1 MGAGHCVEAD
11 GAMTDSKDGGEGNG
25 AVPLRASLILAGLCF
40 LWGGNLVSIKISN
53 QGLPPLLAAVSR
65 SGIASL
71 LVWAYA
77 KSKQEGV
84 FFQRSDFRHAA
95 ALGLL
100 FGIEFVFLYWGLAF
114 THASRGI
121 IFFYTQP
128 FWTAIGAHF
137 LLTDDRLNRVKVAGL
152 VLAFLGLVSV
162 FWSRSAELGPLYWLG
177 DLMQVGGGF
186 CWAATT
192 IYVKRMVAGR
202 DYTHYQTLFAQLFFS
217 IPVLAVAWVLFQRA
231 DAVNLTAPV
240 VGAFFYQAVIVAFFS
255 YMAWFWM
262 IHRYSVS
269 RLAAFTFL
277 TPLFGVILSGLILG
291 EPTPLLLWIGLLLV
305 AAGIYLVN
313 RPQGAAGSA

>member
-1 MGAGHCVEAD
+1 
-11 GAMTDSKDGGEGNG
+11 MTDSKDGGEGNG

-217 IPVLAVAWVLFQRA
+217 IPVLAVAWFLFQRA

>member
-1 MGAGHCVEAD
+1 
-11 GAMTDSKDGGEGNG
+11 MTDSKDGGEGNG